1 MKGSDQ
7 GGLDLSAKTAEEL
20 GLLVGQTTGLDVQ
33 IAQHPNV
40 NGATLAGL
48 AASPS
53 RVVKRAVMLNPF
65 CPTSVL
71 MDLASKFPLELFNN
85 PVLPL
90 LLLEEPDLFSRLPIS
105 TVKAILKSPDCPEM
119 MISWALKHGGSS
131 HALALADRVE
141 IPIKAL
147 KQIAQGPHIKAAE
160 RAQSRLMGMGIALG
174 KDER

>member
-1 MKGSDQ
+1 MIGSVQ
-7 GGLDLSAKTAEEL
+7 ARLDLSAKTAEEL
-20 GLLVGQTTGLDVQ
+20 DLLVGQTTGLDVQ

-40 NGATLAGL
+40 DGATLAIL

-53 RVVKRAVMLNPF
+53 RVIKRAVMLNPL
-65 CPTSVL
+65 CPTGVL

-90 LLLEEPDLFSRLPIS
+90 LLLEDPDLFSRLPIS
-105 TVKAILKSPDCPEM
+105 AVKAILKSPDCPEI
-119 MISWALKHGGSS
+119 MISWALKHGGGS

-141 IPIKAL
+141 IPVKAL
-147 KQIAQGPHIKAAE
+147 KQIAQGPHIKASE